1 MDVVVGGNKGLG
13 KDDLFFLEG
22 SPIPTPFKI
31 TVLDMEA
38 TCLLFYFVFFCSG
51 LRRAP
56 GYGTNGEYE
65 TAPATEPGNSLKL
78 HNIYNNLKSTL
89 IAILA

>member
-1 MDVVVGGNKGLG
+1 MWKKVEKYVSDRPQTAIVESVVML
-13 KDDLFFLEG
+13 
-22 SPIPTPFKI
+22 
-31 TVLDMEA
+31 
-38 TCLLFYFVFFCSG
+38 CSG

-56 GYGTNGEYE
+56 GCGTNGEYE
-65 TAPATEPGNSLKL
+65 NAPATEPGNSLKL